1 MFRRCF
7 CFLVFIT
14 CFKASVG
21 WAEKIT
27 VNKTQ
32 DLSFGTYIQ
41 LSDNASI
48 SWQDAGDC
56 VVNGLYKQTNC
67 QLGMVQINDPGDW
80 WQIGGPYEKVYHF
93 TSGTVT
99 FNGCLITVSNIY
111 LHSNDVEIDGNVSE
125 WNFRS
130 SNEYTNLS
138 ISADIQISEN
148 CEPGTYTSSLSFSW
162 IARGP
167 ADIAEYGSGTVS
179 LPLSITFNSRL
190 SVNQTQEMDFG
201 SIVKNDIG
209 GTVVLSPTNQ
219 VAYNGVYAANSATS
233 EGIFAVDGIAGRT
246 VYITLPSEVLLY
258 NENNSTLSVNNF
270 VSNVGNSLT
279 LGGTDISGNGS
290 FNVGATLNIPSNAT
304 EGNYSGTYTVTVS
317 Y

>member
-1 MFRRCF
+1 MFRRCV

-21 WAEKIT
+21 WAT
-27 VNKTQ
+27 VVVNKSQ
-32 DLSFGTYIQ
+32 DISLGTYIQ
-41 LSDNASI
+41 LTNNASI

-56 VVNGLYKQTNC
+56 VVSGLYKQATC
-67 QLGMVQINDPGDW
+67 QLGMLQINDQGVIGIRWDKDYTITSSGGSFSGC
-80 WQIGGPYEKVYHF
+80 QITISNFYVQSSDVSIGGSPEAWTF
-93 TSGTVT
+93 TSNDEYVNLTVT
-99 FNGCLITVSNIY
+99 A
-111 LHSNDVEIDGNVSE
+111 DV
-125 WNFRS
+125 
-130 SNEYTNLS
+130 
-138 ISADIQISEN
+138 QISEY
-148 CEPGTYTSSLSFSW
+148 CEPGTYN
-162 IARGP
+162 
-167 ADIAEYGSGTVS
+167 GT
-179 LPLSITFNSRL
+179 LPINIHAYNWQGFNENYSANFALAITFNSRL

-201 SIVKNDIG
+201 SVVKNGTG

-270 VSNVGNSLT
+270 VSNVGNSLI

-290 FNVGATLNIPSNAT
+290 FNVGATLNIPPNAA